1 MKELELLTLDGLKS
15 IFKRGDHP
23 FVIEPGTVCAN
34 CGTELMG
41 LYCYTCGQ
49 TADGHHRSFF
59 HLLWE
64 AIEGLF
70 HLDGRLWRTLPPLL
84 FRPGLLNR
92 DLLERRIQRHVPP
105 LRLFFVALLLF
116 MFAAE
121 HRLETLREGGA
132 ERTHAAEAV
141 ARDPVKLQA
150 ALVAVQA
157 EADKDYGDDIREARS
172 DHDEAV
178 KEAQNDAERAE
189 AEADYQK
196 DLAGAVKNRDQAVIN
211 GSARVRKGEAEGFD
225 MFTMTPEQARTYADG
240 KTFTIDAGAAPA
252 KDFKARFKNAVHRV
266 MSNLDL
272 FYVTLFTWAHRL
284 AILLWPI
291 MGFSL
296 GLLYVHKRQYYIY
309 DHMLVSAN
317 MLSFLFLTNA
327 VALSLPFGLGG
338 WFSLILMVWTPVNI
352 FMTLRGAYGSS
363 ILGALLKTLILWT
376 LATVSFVCVLLG
388 VVYVAMMSV

>member
-15 IFKRGDHP
+15 VFKRGDHP
-23 FVIEPGTVCAN
+23 FVIEPGTLCAN
-34 CGTELMG
+34 CGTELKG

-49 TADGHHRSFF
+49 TADDHHRSFF
-59 HLLWE
+59 HLVWE

-121 HRLETLREGGA
+121 HRLESLREAGV
-132 ERTHAAEAV
+132 ERTREAQ
-141 ARDPVKLQA
+141 AIAHDPVKLQA
-150 ALVAVQA
+150 ALVAIQA
-157 EADKDYGDDIREARS
+157 EANKDYADDLQEARS

-178 KEAQNDAERAE
+178 KAAENDADRAK
-189 AEADYQK
+189 AETDYQQDVADAAK
-196 DLAGAVKNRDQAVIN
+196 SRDQEVVD
-211 GSARVRKGEAEGFD
+211 GDARVRKGEAEGFD
-225 MFTMTPEQARTYADG
+225 MFTVTPEQAKRYADD
-240 KTFTIDAGAAPA
+240 KTFAADADKPA
-252 KDFKARFKNAVHRV
+252 TDFKARFKNAIHRV

-284 AILLWPI
+284 AIVLWPI

-296 GLLYVHKRQYYIY
+296 GLLYVHKRKYFIY
-309 DHMLVSAN
+309 DHMLVAAN

-327 VALSLPFGLGG
+327 VAFSLPFDLGG
-338 WFSLILMVWTPVNI
+338 WFSLVLMVWTPVNF

-363 ILGALLKTLILWT
+363 ILGAILKTLILWGM
-376 LATVSFVCVLLG
+376 ATFSFVCVLLG